1 MPSPAKKRK
10 LNNDGKQPPLPSR
23 GLEYFFSKQKQAG
36 TIQKQQQN
44 EPPIDQPDT
53 AEGAKPDH
61 ELTDEELARKLQAQW
76 DQEDAQRARDAA
88 NPTNHETTPASPESS
103 RDPGAVSTNLIEPEQ
118 KPEAAPVAPSN
129 QGKKGTLSL
138 QSVAASVDTISESI
152 PFDES
157 PLTFEPSKY
166 VHSLRD
172 HWGSEGGDASYALL
186 TRCFILINSTTS
198 RIKIVD
204 TLVNCLRVLI
214 EADPSSLLPAVWLA
228 TNSISPPYISLELG
242 LGGSAISKA
251 LKQVCGLDQRS
262 LKAIYDKHGDAGDV
276 AFEAKKKQS
285 FTLRKPKPLTIKS
298 VYQSLVKIATSQGQG
313 SAEVKQRIVDRLLQD
328 ARGGEESRYVVRTL
342 CQHLRIGAVKTTMLI
357 ALSRAF
363 MLSCPADADFPL
375 RSTSE
380 LSKLKKEE
388 LAEVWSRPEEIVK
401 ACFARRP
408 NYNDLVPILLEIGV
422 CEELLI
428 RCGLTLHIPL
438 RPMLGSI
445 TRDLSEM
452 LTKLQGR
459 DFACEYKYDGQR
471 AQVHC
476 DENGKVSIFSRHLEV
491 MTDKYPDLVEL
502 VPKIR
507 GEGVNSFIM
516 EGEVVAVD
524 RQTGELKNFQT
535 LTNRARKDVAIGE
548 ILIDVCLFAFDLM
561 YLNGQPLLDRAFRE
575 RRDMLKSL
583 FIEIPHHFTWV
594 KNMDATSQD
603 SEAVLEFFKSA
614 TESKCEGIM
623 VKILDNLTD
632 VPAPL
637 VDAPDV
643 EQDDHV
649 VSGPSTPSKSKGK
662 TKAKGKGK
670 GKANE
675 SAGEKKPSTRRKPLL
690 ATYEPD
696 KRLDSWLKV
705 KKDYSASFDT
715 LDLIPVA
722 AWHGSGRKAKWWSPI
737 LLAVRNEETGTLEA
751 VCKCMSGFTDA
762 FYKANRRFY
771 DDGSGEVE
779 DTKQEP
785 TGGNMD
791 DGLDINGGDDEDDES
806 GDQGEGKQKNTRKTQ
821 PSFVEYSGRPDVWF
835 EPQEVWEMAF
845 ADITLSPTYTA
856 AIGLVSQ
863 DRGLSLRFPRFLRK
877 REDKSIEEASTNE
890 FLAGLWRKQETKAPA
905 APVKEADEEEEE
917 DLYN

>member
-10 LNNDGKQPPLPSR
+10 LNNDGKQPSTPSR
-23 GLEYFFSKQKQAG
+23 GLEYFFSKQKQNGAV
-36 TIQKQQQN
+36 QQQSST
-44 EPPIDQPDT
+44 DQADG
-53 AEGAKPDH
+53 AEDAKPDH

-76 DQEDAQRARDAA
+76 DQEDAQRAREAA
-88 NPTNHETTPASPESS
+88 DTTNQGIAPAKSESPETSATAAKRTTES
-103 RDPGAVSTNLIEPEQ
+103 A
-118 KPEAAPVAPSN
+118 KPCEVAPVDAFN
-129 QGKKGTLSL
+129 RDQKGTLSL
-138 QSVAASVDTISESI
+138 LSLAASVDTVSESI

-157 PLTFEPSKY
+157 PLDFEPAKY
-166 VHSLRD
+166 VHLLQD
-172 HWGSEGGDASYALL
+172 HWSSEEVM
-186 TRCFILINSTTS
+186 RQ
-198 RIKIVD
+198 
-204 TLVNCLRVLI
+204 
-214 EADPSSLLPAVWLA
+214 ADSSSLLPAVWLA

-251 LKQVCGLDQRS
+251 LKQVCGLNSRS
-262 LKAIYDKHGDAGDV
+262 LKAIYDKYGDAGDV

-285 FTLRKPKPLTIKS
+285 FTLRRPKPLTIKS
-298 VYQSLVKIATSQGQG
+298 VYQSLVKIASSQGQG

-363 MLSCPADADFPL
+363 LLSRPADGDFPL
-375 RSTSE
+375 RSATE

-408 NYNDLVPILLEIGV
+408 NYNDLVPIMLEIGV
-422 CEELLI
+422 CDELLI
-428 RCGLTLHIPL
+428 RCGLTMHIPL

-476 DENGKVSIFSRHLEV
+476 DENGKVSVFSRHLEV

-507 GEGVNSFIM
+507 GEGVSSFIM

-524 RQTGELKNFQT
+524 RQNGELKNFQT

-548 ILIDVCLFAFDLM
+548 ITINVCLFAFDLM
-561 YLNGQPLLDRAFRE
+561 YLNGQPLLDRPFRE
-575 RRDMLKSL
+575 RRELLKSL

-594 KNMDATSQD
+594 KNIDATSQD
-603 SEAVLEFFKSA
+603 SETVLEFFKSA

-632 VPAPL
+632 VPAPST
-637 VDAPDV
+637 DA
-643 EQDDHV
+643 QDGALDGTV
-649 VSGPSTPSKSKGK
+649 PSASPTPSKTMSRTKGK
-662 TKAKGKGK
+662 GKGKGK
-670 GKANE
+670 GKAGDA
-675 SAGEKKPSTRRKPLL
+675 AGEKKPSSRRKPLL

-737 LLAVRNEETGTLEA
+737 LMAVRNEETGSLEA

-762 FYKANRRFY
+762 FYKANRKFY

-779 DTKQEP
+779 DTEEI
-785 TGGNMD
+785 TEY
-791 DGLDINGGDDEDDES
+791 GGDHPDVNNDSD
-806 GDQGEGKQKNTRKTQ
+806 GDLGEQGEGKYKNTRKTK
-821 PSFVEYSGRPDVWF
+821 PNFVEYSGGHPDIWF

-845 ADITLSPTYTA
+845 ADITLSPVYTA

-877 REDKSIEEASTNE
+877 REDKGIDEASTND
-890 FLAGLWRKQETKAPA
+890 FLAGLWRKQEAKAPA
-905 APVKEADEEEEE
+905 APAKEVDEEEE